1 MDSTEEDAANLGI
14 NWTFNPV
21 GAPNFGVVWE
31 RLVRSSKKAMWNNLA
46 SQSVKE
52 EQLTTI
58 ICSVEQQLH
67 NKPLIACNNRA
78 AELEELTPNHFRLGQ
93 ATIDYP
99 NVVINGESAAIK
111 KAFWAHSQ
119 QMMKIWDTW
128 MEENLTQ
135 WTTRK
140 KRAS

>member
-1 MDSTEEDAANLGI
+1 M
-14 NWTFNPV
+14 

-31 RLVRSSKKAMWNNLA
+31 RLVRSSKKAMWNNLG

-58 ICSVEQQLH
+58 ICSVEQQP
-67 NKPLIACNNRA
+67 NNRPLIASNNHA
-78 AELEELTPNHFRLGQ
+78 AELEELTPSLFLLGR
-93 ATIDYP
+93 ATFDYP
-99 NVVINGESAAIK
+99 NVVINGESAAIE

-119 QMMKIWDTW
+119 YMMKIWDTW